1 MLCIGMSQYVLRTSS
16 KYNSYGRIE
25 LAPVSISFQHDHFY
39 VMHQCVC
46 LVLIYSSCTSSPW
59 GLRFLNTILSNRMNI
74 LHCMLDSA
82 YVPLITLQASSEYTD
97 EKVDLE
103 VYLINGKKVTLK
115 VEAFDRTDQVL
126 EVSAIE

>member
-1 MLCIGMSQYVLRTSS
+1 
-16 KYNSYGRIE
+16 
-25 LAPVSISFQHDHFY
+25 
-39 VMHQCVC
+39 
-46 LVLIYSSCTSSPW
+46 
-59 GLRFLNTILSNRMNI
+59 
-74 LHCMLDSA
+74 MLDSA
-82 YVPLITLQASSEYTD
+82 YVLLITLQASSEYTD

>member
-1 MLCIGMSQYVLRTSS
+1 M
-16 KYNSYGRIE
+16 
-25 LAPVSISFQHDHFY
+25 
-39 VMHQCVC
+39 
-46 LVLIYSSCTSSPW
+46 
-59 GLRFLNTILSNRMNI
+59 FL
-74 LHCMLDSA
+74 
-82 YVPLITLQASSEYTD
+82 LITLQASSEYTD